1 MTETPNDDETET
13 DAESAADSTPVS
25 IPYRFERD
33 ASNQSIID
41 KFSDLDDGAESG
53 TTVSIAG
60 RLMLRRGQGK
70 LAFGVLADSSARM
83 QLFAR
88 ANKTPDFEAFTSLSL
103 GDWIGV
109 TGQVMKTKRGELS
122 VSVDSWQVLA
132 ETKRSFPDKWHGI
145 SDPDLRY
152 RQRYV
157 DLWVTDEARATFAAR
172 SKIMSLTRRWLEDR
186 DYIEVETPVFHPIPG
201 GAAARPFTTHHNA
214 LDTELYL
221 RIAPELYLK
230 RLTVGGFER
239 VFEIARV
246 FRNEGISTRHNPEFS
261 MLELYQAYA
270 DYNDIMELVEQLV
283 EHLALELHGTTDLE
297 WDGKPLNLAAPWRRA
312 SMLDLIEEH
321 TGQRFRLDQ
330 DIEELRASATGF
342 GIEVKDYWGSGK
354 LLLEIYEETCESKL
368 WDPVFVTDYPKEVSP
383 LSRDHRELEGFV
395 ERFEGI
401 VAGRELCNAFS
412 ELLDPVEQKL
422 RFEAQEADGAAGDE
436 EAMSVDRDYIRALE
450 YGLPPTGGL
459 GIGMDR
465 LVMLLTNQ
473 TNIRDV
479 VLFPTLRPEVWD

>member
-1 MTETPNDDETET
+1 MTDEPTDPSSDEPTP
-13 DAESAADSTPVS
+13 AEFR

-33 ASNQSIID
+33 TSNQAIID
-41 KFSDLDDGAESG
+41 EFGDLEDGAETG
-53 TTVSIAG
+53 RTVSVAG
-60 RLMLRRGQGK
+60 RLMLKRGQGK
-70 LAFGVLADSSARM
+70 LAFGVLADSTARI

-88 ANKTPDFEAFTSLSL
+88 ANQTPEFEAFTGLSL

-122 VSVDSWQVLA
+122 VSVDSWEVLA
-132 ETKRSFPDKWHGI
+132 ATQRSFPDKWHGI
-145 SDPDLRY
+145 NDPDLRY

-157 DLWVTDEARATFAAR
+157 DLWVTEEARATFAAR
-172 SKIMSLTRRWLEDR
+172 SRIMSLTRRWLEDR
-186 DYIEVETPVFHPIPG
+186 DFIEVETPVFHPIPG

-214 LDTELYL
+214 LDLELYL

-246 FRNEGISTRHNPEFS
+246 FRNEGISTRHNPEFT

-283 EHLALELHGTTDLE
+283 EFLAIELHGTAELE
-297 WDGKPLNLAAPWRRA
+297 WDGRPLDLSAPWRRA

-321 TGQRFRLDQ
+321 TGRRLSIDQ
-330 DIEELRASATGF
+330 PIEELTAIAAEYEIPT
-342 GIEVKDYWGSGK
+342 EDYWGPGK
-354 LLLEIYEETCESKL
+354 LLLEIYEKTCESEL
-368 WDPVFVTDYPKEVSP
+368 WGPVFVTDYPVEVSP
-383 LSRDHRELEGFV
+383 LSRDHRELSGFV
-395 ERFEGI
+395 ERFEAI
-401 VAGRELCNAFS
+401 VGGRELCNAFS
-412 ELLDPVEQKL
+412 ELVDPVEQRA
-422 RFEAQEADGAAGDE
+422 RFEAQEAAGAAGDE
-436 EAMSVDRDYIRALE
+436 EAMAVDRDYIRALE

-465 LVMLLTNQ
+465 LVMLLTGQ

-479 VLFPTLRPEVWD
+479 VLFPTLRPEVFG